1 MLDQD
6 KNLVAYCG
14 MYCGDCW
21 LRKEN
26 ISEPAAE
33 LLNKVKTREFR
44 QLAKGLPE
52 MIPMLNGLSHYNR
65 FIEFLESACFVQCQG
80 YCRSGGGIP
89 NCEIRRCCKEK
100 SKTGCWECD
109 EYKVCSKLAWLEPAH
124 PGASARNLDAIKT
137 FGIENYLKGEKYW

>member
-1 MLDQD
+1 MSNLD
-6 KNLVAYCG
+6 KNSVAYCG
-14 MYCGDCW
+14 MYCEDCW

-26 ISEPAAE
+26 LSEAAGE

-52 MIPMLNGLSHYNR
+52 MVPMLNGLSHYNQ
-65 FIEFLESACFVQCQG
+65 FIEFLESVCFVECRE

-89 NCEIRRCCKEK
+89 NCEIRKCCMEK
-100 SKTGCWECD
+100 SKTGCWECG
-109 EYKVCSKLAWLEPAH
+109 EYKVCAILSWLEPAH
-124 PGASARNLDAIKT
+124 PGACARNLDAIKN